1 MIFSRAAALTQPWSL
16 GMGCFDNTQGLKNM
30 MFFGVFLQP
39 FEMAQIIRP
48 RPASGRHLEI
58 SPRFCVLNTVS
69 VKLLIVA

>member
-1 MIFSRAAALTQPWSL
+1 MILARAPAFAQAGALGVGRL
-16 GMGCFDNTQGLKNM
+16 DNAKSLKNM
-30 MFFGVFLQP
+30 MFFWFPLQP

-58 SPRFCVLNTVS
+58 SPRFCVFRTVS